1 MRVHLHVGFI
11 FLCFR
16 GGTCSLRKQRKQ
28 TNPRNLRNQLHG
40 FRQGTCRRSSSP
52 KPGQNQGCTI
62 EHRPLLWICLIDF
75 LPFAHPYMHLKIY
88 TPSFV
93 SITEKHIHRPYSYAN
108 VPWFLQ
114 CFFSRHVFFW
124 EQMFTSVLSSGT
136 WLKEELNHATLQWLV
151 WLTLRGC
158 LGGTLGPIHL
168 APLGG
173 SRYT

>member
-93 SITEKHIHRPYSYAN
+93 SITEKHIHRPYSYMQTFPDFCSAS
-108 VPWFLQ
+108 FLGM
-114 CFFSRHVFFW
+114 FSFGNRC
-124 EQMFTSVLSSGT
+124 SPLYLVLG
-136 WLKEELNHATLQWLV
+136 LD
-151 WLTLRGC
+151 
-158 LGGTLGPIHL
+158 
-168 APLGG
+168 
-173 SRYT
+173 